1 MNFRDLM
8 NTLDNINKP
17 MLSEALTLSA
27 VIALTSGYEQDDK
40 VRIPRLADLAKQN
53 GLEGL
58 VDPVTGH
65 YVSNEGDE
73 DDEVPFEIGQKLAQA
88 GLLPKNARLEQ
99 AGWFDNQDVWN
110 KANAGLVDQ
119 SSQISGQANDIA
131 DKVKQLQELFAKYV
145 ELYNKKH
152 AAKTGAA
159 PVAGMPPQGII
170 PAGAQ
175 NAMNQAATMLKGATA
190 NMPGAQAAINRL
202 PGIQESY
209 GMSNALIESFGY
221 EQLNEDWKDDA
232 GDFARGVGQGATF
245 GLDNNMIAGAKS
257 LFKGTKYKDE
267 LAAELD
273 AEKQAHD
280 RSPDLYTTGQ
290 VGGAFMPTPFSA
302 AGLAAKGIKAG
313 LGASKAAK
321 ATGGL
326 ARLGAGYTGGQAV
339 DAANAYTLGT
349 DYEPSA
355 LHQPKGS
362 GTSQLAQLQ
371 GIINTTP
378 DGKFGP
384 KTQSALAAWQ
394 QKNGL
399 PATGKPDAATYAKA
413 GIKEGKEMQQQTVA
427 ESIASLRD
435 RLAEIET
442 RSDYYDYDQLDEA
455 GLPLG
460 AMWNGARNVAGKVAD
475 KAKNLFRGSP
485 TTAPTTS
492 TVSAPTANPF
502 PSGMGGHGTTSTPA
516 PRNSMDTSR
525 LGSRTTT
532 NPVAQPTADPSRLAK
547 AGQWAKNN
555 KGSLALGAGAA
566 ALGAGADHYL
576 SSPGDTQGQGGGHG
590 GHGGHGGGSYDP
602 AVAALQQQLKAQGAD
617 LGATGPNGDGI
628 DGIMG
633 PLTQAAQA
641 KFGAG
646 AQPTAQ
652 APAADAA
659 GDKEMADMKAKI
671 DALLGTISKSSNA
684 EAQKIATDMQAKL
697 STMQ

>member
-40 VRIPRLADLAKQN
+40 VRIPKLADLAKQN

-73 DDEVPFEIGQKLAQA
+73 EDEVPFEIGQKLAQA
-88 GLLPKNARLEQ
+88 GLLPKNARMEQ
-99 AGWFDNQDVWN
+99 AGWFDNNDVWN
-110 KANAGLVDQ
+110 KANADLVSQ
-119 SSQISGQANDIA
+119 SSQVSGQADDIA
-131 DKVKQLQELFAKYV
+131 DKVKKLQDLFAKYV

-152 AAKTGAA
+152 SAKTGAA

-202 PGIQESY
+202 PGIQESA
-209 GMSNALIESFGY
+209 GLSNALIESFGY

-245 GLDNNMIAGAKS
+245 GLDNNVLAGAKS

-280 RSPDLYTTGQ
+280 RNPNLYATGEI
-290 VGGAFMPTPFSA
+290 GGMFLPTPFSA

-313 LGASKAAK
+313 IGASKAAK
-321 ATGGL
+321 AAGGL
-326 ARLGAGYTGGQAV
+326 ARMGAGYAGGEV
-339 DAANAYTLGT
+339 IDAANAHTLGT
-349 DYEPSA
+349 DYELTAP
-355 LHQPKGS
+355 HQPNGS
-362 GTSQLAQLQ
+362 GTSQLAKLQ
-371 GIINTTP
+371 SIINTKP

-435 RLAEIET
+435 RLEAIEN
-442 RSDYYDYDQLDEA
+442 QPQVDE
-455 GLPLG
+455 G
-460 AMWNGARNVAGKVAD
+460 
-475 KAKNLFRGSP
+475 
-485 TTAPTTS
+485 
-492 TVSAPTANPF
+492 
-502 PSGMGGHGTTSTPA
+502 
-516 PRNSMDTSR
+516 
-525 LGSRTTT
+525 
-532 NPVAQPTADPSRLAK
+532 
-547 AGQWAKNN
+547 
-555 KGSLALGAGAA
+555 
-566 ALGAGADHYL
+566 
-576 SSPGDTQGQGGGHG
+576 
-590 GHGGHGGGSYDP
+590 
-602 AVAALQQQLKAQGAD
+602 
-617 LGATGPNGDGI
+617 
-628 DGIMG
+628 
-633 PLTQAAQA
+633 
-641 KFGAG
+641 
-646 AQPTAQ
+646 
-652 APAADAA
+652 
-659 GDKEMADMKAKI
+659 AKI
-671 DALLGTISKSSNA
+671 DALKALGSKAVAGANTVGKRAKKAEANRIVLFKEIKKILEKAEEAANAPGSTTIDPVVFKGYNTTTLSKCREDLISKV
-684 EAQKIATDMQAKL
+684 L
-697 STMQ
+697 L

>member
-40 VRIPRLADLAKQN
+40 VRIPKLADLAKQN

-73 DDEVPFEIGQKLAQA
+73 EDEVPFEIGQKLAQA

-131 DKVKQLQELFAKYV
+131 DKVKQLQDLFAKYV

-170 PAGAQ
+170 PQGAQ
-175 NAMNQAATMLKGATA
+175 NVTNQIASMVPNGQAKLNTMTA
-190 NMPGAQAAINRL
+190 NAAA
-202 PGIQESY
+202 GMKESA
-209 GMSNALIESFGY
+209 GLSNALIESFGY

-232 GDFARGVGQGATF
+232 GDFARGVGQGATV
-245 GLDNNMIAGAKS
+245 GLDNNVIAGAKS

-280 RSPDLYTTGQ
+280 RNPNLYSTGEI
-290 VGGAFMPTPFSA
+290 GSMFLPFSA

-313 LGASKAAK
+313 VGASKAAK
-321 ATGGL
+321 AAGGL
-326 ARLGAGYTGGQAV
+326 ARLGAVYAGGEV
-339 DAANAYTLGT
+339 IDAANAHTLGT
-349 DYEPSA
+349 DYELTAP
-355 LHQPKGS
+355 HQPNGS
-362 GTSQLAQLQ
+362 GTSQLAKLQ
-371 GIINTTP
+371 SIINTKP

-399 PATGKPDAATYAKA
+399 PATGKPDAATYATA

-435 RLAEIET
+435 RLEAIENQSQVDEGAKLDALKALGSKAVAGAKNFFGGVKT
-442 RSDYYDYDQLDEA
+442 GTNPSPGSPASMSGGVNMGSPSSRAGELGAWTNKNRGKVVAGLAGTAGAVGMDYAKDYDAAHAPPQ
-455 GLPLG
+455 
-460 AMWNGARNVAGKVAD
+460 GKI
-475 KAKNLFRGSP
+475 
-485 TTAPTTS
+485 
-492 TVSAPTANPF
+492 
-502 PSGMGGHGTTSTPA
+502 
-516 PRNSMDTSR
+516 
-525 LGSRTTT
+525 
-532 NPVAQPTADPSRLAK
+532 PV
-547 AGQWAKNN
+547 
-555 KGSLALGAGAA
+555 
-566 ALGAGADHYL
+566 
-576 SSPGDTQGQGGGHG
+576 G

-602 AVAALQQQLKAQGAD
+602 AVAAVQQQLHAQGAD
-617 LGATGPNGDGI
+617 LGTTGPAGDGI

-633 PLTQAAQA
+633 PLTQAAIAKYGIGGQQA
-641 KFGAG
+641 A
-646 AQPTAQ
+646 AQQADATSDKELADLKAQ
-652 APAADAA
+652 IQAITGELSKSGNADAA
-659 GDKEMADMKAKI
+659 KA
-671 DALLGTISKSSNA
+671 
-684 EAQKIATDMQAKL
+684 ATDMQAKL
-697 STMQ
+697 GTML

>member
-1 MNFRDLM
+1 
-8 NTLDNINKP
+8 

-73 DDEVPFEIGQKLAQA
+73 EDEVPFEIGQKLAQA

-190 NMPGAQAAINRL
+190 NMPGMQSALNNI
-202 PGIQESY
+202 PGMNNIPPAVKESV
-209 GMSNALIESFGY
+209 GLSNALIESFGY
-221 EQLNEDWKDDA
+221 DVVTENAASMIGK
-232 GDFARGVGQGATF
+232 RIP
-245 GLDNNMIAGAKS
+245 GLGLAVGAKDAYDRAQ
-257 LFKGTKYKDE
+257 KGDW
-267 LAAELD
+267 A
-273 AEKQAHD
+273 
-280 RSPDLYTTGQ
+280 G
-290 VGGAFMPTPFSA
+290 
-302 AGLAAKGIKAG
+302 AGLAG
-313 LGASKAAK
+313 LS
-321 ATGGL
+321 GL
-326 ARLGAGYTGGQAV
+326 ASTIPGVGTAASIGLDALNSYT
-339 DAANAYTLGT
+339 DPNE
-349 DYEPSA
+349 DEPASNNRKSDSN
-355 LHQPKGS
+355 P
-362 GTSQLAQLQ
+362 TVELQ
-371 GIINTTP
+371 KVIGTTP
-378 DGKFGP
+378 DGTFGP
-384 KTQSALAAWQ
+384 KSAAALKLWQ
-394 QKNGL
+394 QSNGL
-399 PATGKPDAATYAKA
+399 QPTGRPDAQTFAKA
-413 GIKEGKEMQQQTVA
+413 GIDMKQQTVA

-435 RLAEIET
+435 RLEAIENQ
-442 RSDYYDYDQLDEA
+442 SLLDE
-455 GLPLG
+455 GLG
-460 AMWNGARNVAGKVAD
+460 DVVKTGWNAAKTAGKEFMGGFKRPDAIRNASQAAAGGVGTPSTA
-475 KAKNLFRGSP
+475 AKIGAGFGNNKFKTGAAVGALAG
-485 TTAPTTS
+485 AG
-492 TVSAPTANPF
+492 AIDAANSYDAAHTQTQGKP
-502 PSGMGGHGTTSTPA
+502 PAHHSRGGHG
-516 PRNSMDTSR
+516 
-525 LGSRTTT
+525 
-532 NPVAQPTADPSRLAK
+532 
-547 AGQWAKNN
+547 
-555 KGSLALGAGAA
+555 
-566 ALGAGADHYL
+566 
-576 SSPGDTQGQGGGHG
+576 
-590 GHGGHGGGSYDP
+590 GGHGGGSYDP

-646 AQPTAQ
+646 AQLTAQ

-659 GDKEMADMKAKI
+659 GDKELADLKAQI
-671 DALLGTISKSSNA
+671 QAITGELSKSGNA
-684 EAQKIATDMQAKL
+684 DAAKAATDMQAKL